1 MTTAYARRGV
11 PVLYSSRISLIMLS
25 LPSTSVATS
34 SFVFLDI
41 VSVEVGGIAF
51 CLEKASMSDLEID
64 DVIGMRIEIWI

>member
-1 MTTAYARRGV
+1 
-11 PVLYSSRISLIMLS
+11 MLS

-34 SFVFLDI
+34 SFVSLDI